1 MESNKCI
8 IMRLTEEQFKALAP
22 YEKHFDSAVNHRWT
36 RFPGGAALDLIHDI
50 LHQVTG
56 LNTPLNKCC
65 SHCILELMT
74 EMGRIFLADRDER
87 NKTLVSTIETEV
99 DVVKTEIKT
108 KRKYNRKP
116 KA

>member
-1 MESNKCI
+1 MK
-8 IMRLTEEQFKALAP
+8 LTKKQFDALAP

-56 LNTPLNKCC
+56 LNLPLNKCC

-74 EMGRIFLADRDER
+74 EMGRIFLADRDEMKR
-87 NKTLVSTIETEV
+87 IEVAVKESLTTESTKVEV
-99 DVVKTEIKT
+99 NR
-108 KRKYNRKP
+108 KRVRKP
-116 KA
+116 KTKE

>member
-1 MESNKCI
+1 MK
-8 IMRLTEEQFKALAP
+8 LTKEQFDALAP

-56 LNTPLNKCC
+56 LNLPLNKCC

-74 EMGRIFLADRDER
+74 EMGKIFLADREER
-87 NKTLVSTIETEV
+87 NRTKVEETDKAFFGTPDVNQSVKVEV
-99 DVVKTEIKT
+99 KVKKPRRS
-108 KRKYNRKP
+108 RK
-116 KA
+116 

>member
-56 LNTPLNKCC
+56 LNLPLNKCC
-65 SHCILELMT
+65 SHCILDLMT
-74 EMGRIFLADRDER
+74 EMGKIFLADREER
-87 NKTLVSTIETEV
+87 NKTLVSKIETEV
-99 DVVKTEIKT
+99 EVVKAEVKT
-108 KRKYNRKP
+108 KKPRRSRK
-116 KA
+116 

>member
-56 LNTPLNKCC
+56 LNMPLNKCC

-74 EMGRIFLADRDER
+74 EMGKIFLADRDER
-87 NKTLVSTIETEV
+87 NKTLVSKIETEV
-99 DVVKTEIKT
+99 EVVKAEVKT
-108 KRKYNRKP
+108 KKPRRSRK
-116 KA
+116 

>member
-56 LNTPLNKCC
+56 LNMPLNKCC

-74 EMGRIFLADRDER
+74 EMGRIFLVDRDER

-99 DVVKTEIKT
+99 DVVKTEVKT
-108 KRKYNRKP
+108 KRKYNRKS

>member
-1 MESNKCI
+1 MK
-8 IMRLTEEQFKALAP
+8 LTKEQFDALAP

-56 LNTPLNKCC
+56 LNLPLNKCC

-74 EMGRIFLADRDER
+74 EMGKIFLADREER
-87 NKTLVSTIETEV
+87 HRTKVEETDKAFFGTPDVNQSVKVEV
-99 DVVKTEIKT
+99 KVKKP
-108 KRKYNRKP
+108 RKSRK
-116 KA
+116 

>member
-1 MESNKCI
+1 MK
-8 IMRLTEEQFKALAP
+8 LTKEQFDALAP

-56 LNTPLNKCC
+56 LNLPLNKCC

-74 EMGRIFLADRDER
+74 EMGKIFLADREER
-87 NKTLVSTIETEV
+87 NKTLVSKIETDV
-99 DVVKTEIKT
+99 KVVKAEVKT
-108 KRKYNRKP
+108 KRPRRSRK
-116 KA
+116 

>member
-1 MESNKCI
+1 MK
-8 IMRLTEEQFKALAP
+8 LTKKQFDALAP

-56 LNTPLNKCC
+56 LNLPLNKCC

-74 EMGRIFLADRDER
+74 EMGRIFLADRDEM
-87 NKTLVSTIETEV
+87 KGTEV
-99 DVVKTEIKT
+99 AVKESLTTEPTKVVVNR
-108 KRKYNRKP
+108 KRVRKP
-116 KA
+116 KTKE

>member
-1 MESNKCI
+1 
-8 IMRLTEEQFKALAP
+8 MRLTKEQFDALAP

-56 LNTPLNKCC
+56 LNLPLNKCC

-74 EMGRIFLADRDER
+74 EMGKIFLADRDEMKR
-87 NKTLVSTIETEV
+87 IEVAVKESLTTEPV
-99 DVVKTEIKT
+99 KVVVNR
-108 KRKYNRKP
+108 KRVRKP
-116 KA
+116 KTKE

>member
-50 LHQVTG
+50 PHQVTG
-56 LNTPLNKCC
+56 LNLPLNKCC

-74 EMGRIFLADRDER
+74 EMGRIFLADREER
-87 NKTLVSTIETEV
+87 NKTLVSKIETEAE
-99 DVVKTEIKT
+99 VVKAEVKT
-108 KRKYNRKP
+108 KKPRRSRK
-116 KA
+116 

>member
-1 MESNKCI
+1 
-8 IMRLTEEQFKALAP
+8 MRLTEEQFKALAP

-56 LNTPLNKCC
+56 LNMPLNKCC

-74 EMGRIFLADRDER
+74 EMGKIFLADREER
-87 NKTLVSTIETEV
+87 NKTLVSKIETEV
-99 DVVKTEIKT
+99 EVVKAEVKT
-108 KRKYNRKP
+108 KKLRRSRK
-116 KA
+116 

>member
-1 MESNKCI
+1 MQ
-8 IMRLTEEQFKALAP
+8 LTKEQFDALAP

-56 LNTPLNKCC
+56 LNLPLNKCC

-74 EMGRIFLADRDER
+74 EMGRIFLADRDEMKR
-87 NKTLVSTIETEV
+87 IEVAVKESLTTEP
-99 DVVKTEIKT
+99 T
-108 KRKYNRKP
+108 KVEVNRKRVRKP
-116 KA
+116 KTKE

>member
-1 MESNKCI
+1 MK
-8 IMRLTEEQFKALAP
+8 LTKEQFDALAP

-56 LNTPLNKCC
+56 LNLPLNKCC

-74 EMGRIFLADRDER
+74 EMGKIFLADRDEI
-87 NKTLVSTIETEV
+87 KMAEV
-99 DVVKTEIKT
+99 AVKESLTTDPVKVEVN
-108 KRKYNRKP
+108 RKKVRKP
-116 KA
+116 KTKE

>member
-1 MESNKCI
+1 MTK
-8 IMRLTEEQFKALAP
+8 EQFDALAP

-56 LNTPLNKCC
+56 LNLPLNKCC

-74 EMGRIFLADRDER
+74 EMGKIFLADRDEI
-87 NKTLVSTIETEV
+87 KMAEV
-99 DVVKTEIKT
+99 AVKESLTTDPVKVEVNR
-108 KRKYNRKP
+108 KRVRKP
-116 KA
+116 KTKE